1 MVRAAP
7 NRATAS
13 CELWTFRR
21 RRIPGAVYG
30 GGEWI
35 PGRGT
40 GEIRGTLGNQDG
52 IFELAGPALE
62 EMAAEL
68 GYNEVVVQ
76 GTIQA
81 ELGPRRWRLAVS
93 DWSIAPPLQ
102 VDRFVGTVEMEGG
115 ITSLV
120 ADDGARYRLLSPPDG
135 LSAGEQVAVYAEVI
149 SAEGDE
155 LPALRWFGIES
166 PPATQQYVM
175 AAARV

>member
-1 MVRAAP
+1 
-7 NRATAS
+7 
-13 CELWTFRR
+13 
-21 RRIPGAVYG
+21 
-30 GGEWI
+30 
-35 PGRGT
+35 
-40 GEIRGTLGNQDG
+40 
-52 IFELAGPALE
+52 
-62 EMAAEL
+62 MAAEL

-93 DWSIAPPLQ
+93 NWSIAPPLQ

-149 SAEGDE
+149 SVEGDE
-155 LPALRWFGIES
+155 LPALHWFGIES